1 MEATNAT
8 PMVEKRKSIKKTK
21 ANRKAK
27 LSAHSGSRVSPPALC
42 ACSSGL
48 FFYECHAPL
57 IMNHPK
63 ILPNFSARSAHP
75 VHGNVLSVP
84 EVDMLVP
91 EVDMDAPGK
100 SKTGSTKTGKSK
112 MGKSK
117 TGSTKMGKSKTGST
131 KMGKSKTG
139 STKMGKSKT
148 GSTKDGPTGLFYGD
162 NVITDELRQQVLAFL
177 LAIPEDEWNV
187 LGRSN
192 FATKKRRIGYGRPAA
207 KGRPEEKPIPV
218 ELRPM
223 LPAILE
229 SIKSST
235 NAEQSR
241 LLSVFD
247 GQYRFTVNR
256 YKTGM
261 TLGLHL
267 DDQTDADAIVIGFT
281 IGTQRITTRD
291 MKFEKIAD
299 GSMHIVPTRDN
310 SVYIFYGDAYTD
322 WKHGSGKPSDGDVYS
337 ITIRA
342 NC

>member
-1 MEATNAT
+1 
-8 PMVEKRKSIKKTK
+8 
-21 ANRKAK
+21 
-27 LSAHSGSRVSPPALC
+27 
-42 ACSSGL
+42 
-48 FFYECHAPL
+48 
-57 IMNHPK
+57 MNHPK

-84 EVDMLVP
+84 EVDMLAP
-91 EVDMDAPGK
+91 EVDMLAPEVDMDAPGVDMLAPEVDMDAPGVDMDAPGK
-100 SKTGSTKTGKSK
+100 SKTGSAKTGKSK

-117 TGSTKMGKSKTGST
+117 TGSTKTGNS
-131 KMGKSKTG
+131 
-139 STKMGKSKT
+139 KMGKSKT

-162 NVITDELRQQVLAFL
+162 NVIPDELRQQVLAFL

-229 SIKSST
+229 SIKSSM

-299 GSMHIVPTRDN
+299 GSMHTVLTRDN